1 MKEFQITGEYIQLN
15 QLLKASGLAW
25 TGGHAKMLIDE
36 GMVQVNGETEYRLRN
51 KLRPGDV
58 VLAEGETVKIVA

>member
-15 QLLKASGLAW
+15 QLLKASGLAG